1 MTTLTLPRLRREW
14 RARGAQGA
22 VVLVLG
28 AGPGV
33 GWARRRSALVPGLAG
48 AAGVSWGLALIT
60 HQAGTG
66 IAVGGVFLLAMDR
79 QIKLGGGHGEAG

>member
-14 RARGAQGA
+14 RARGSQAA
-22 VVLVLG
+22 VILVLG
-28 AGPGV
+28 AGRV
-33 GWARRRSALVPGLAG
+33 IGWARRRSALVPGLAG